1 MMTYL
6 WVGIGG
12 FVGANTRYL
21 VSNWVAMKWG
31 TTLPWGT
38 LLINVSGSFLLCFLI
53 MAAGSRFM
61 LSPPLRLALAVGF
74 LGSYTTFSTLSYEWL
89 TLAENGELPR
99 ALLYLTSSIVGGGFA
114 GGVGLMLGRL
124 VAG

>member
-1 MMTYL
+1 MMTYV
-6 WVGIGG
+6 WVGLGG

-61 LSPPLRLALAVGF
+61 LSPALRLALAVGF

-89 TLAENGELPR
+89 TLAENGEMPR
-99 ALLYLTSSIVGGGFA
+99 ALLYLCSSVVGGGCA